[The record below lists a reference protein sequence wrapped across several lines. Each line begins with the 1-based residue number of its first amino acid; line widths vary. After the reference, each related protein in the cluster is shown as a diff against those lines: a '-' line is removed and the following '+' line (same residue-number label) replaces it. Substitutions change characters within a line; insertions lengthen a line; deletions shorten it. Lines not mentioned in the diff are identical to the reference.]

1 MTSSQT
7 AIQVVVRNT
16 PSKPQ
21 FSVTPSAGALLVG
34 VAVSLT
40 WVFAGCGKPANPS
53 SDNAVASSSESH
65 VNSPLT
71 HTTKGALETLN
82 TDTPE
87 AAVGK
92 FLEAIRAGN
101 DQVAETM
108 FTDLARERIKE
119 LDLQVAPRGSDTA
132 KYEIGK
138 AELLGDDGARVPC
151 KWSDIDSE
159 GNTRVDEMTWMLRKQ
174 PEGWRVAGMAAVV
187 LEGEDP
193 LLLDFEEPKETL
205 QKLERLREEIA
216 RRLSPQAGEQ
226 TPSQHQ
232 QGSPEPMLR

>member
-1 MTSSQT
+1 MYDTQS
-7 AIQVVVRNT
+7 AAQVGWSFHGKLQRSGKVV
-16 PSKPQ
+16 
-21 FSVTPSAGALLVG
+21 ALALVACL
-34 VAVSLT
+34 AVLA
-40 WVFAGCGKPANPS
+40 AGCGKPATPA
-53 SDNAVASSSESH
+53 SDGTVASSGESR
-65 VNSPLT
+65 VSLPSSNA
-71 HTTKGALETLN
+71 TKESLDALKA
-82 TDTPE
+82 DTPE

-101 DQVAETM
+101 DRVAETM

-138 AELLGDDGARVPC
+138 AEFLGDDGARVPC

-159 GNTRVDEMTWMLRKQ
+159 GKVRVDEMTWMLRKQ

-216 RRLSPQAGEQ
+216 RRSAPPHEENSPSPNQEN
-226 TPSQHQ
+226 SQ
-232 QGSPEPMLR
+232 EPIRR

>member
-1 MTSSQT
+1 MCCTQPG
-7 AIQVVVRNT
+7 IRVVRSIQRKVQRSSKALVVALVASLAVVAGGC
-16 PSKPQ
+16 SKPAT
-21 FSVTPSAGALLVG
+21 STPDGS
-34 VAVSLT
+34 
-40 WVFAGCGKPANPS
+40 
-53 SDNAVASSSESH
+53 VASSAESR
-65 VNSPLT
+65 VSPP
-71 HTTKGALETLN
+71 TTNATKVALDTLN
-82 TDTPE
+82 SDTPE
-87 AAVGK
+87 SAVGK

-101 DQVAETM
+101 DRVAETM

-159 GNTRVDEMTWMLRKQ
+159 GKIRVDEMTWMLRKQ
-174 PEGWRVAGMAAVV
+174 PQGWRVAGMAAVV

-216 RRLSPQAGEQ
+216 RRSTPHSEEANPMQNQENPQEAI
-226 TPSQHQ
+226 
-232 QGSPEPMLR
+232 RR

>member
-1 MTSSQT
+1 MHGAQSAVRDGFEFSGTLRRFGRFVLAWAASL
-7 AIQVVVRNT
+7 VVVY
-16 PSKPQ
+16 S
-21 FSVTPSAGALLVG
+21 
-34 VAVSLT
+34 
-40 WVFAGCGKPANPS
+40 GCGKPAADTPDS
-53 SDNAVASSSESH
+53 AVASSRDSTSQESTL
-65 VNSPLT
+65 SPSSGNVAKQSLDAMT
-71 HTTKGALETLN
+71 

-87 AAVGK
+87 SAVGK
-92 FLEAIRAGN
+92 FLEAIRSGN
-101 DQVAETM
+101 DRVAETM

-159 GNTRVDEMTWMLRKQ
+159 GNIRVDEMTWMLRKQ
-174 PEGWRVAGMAAVV
+174 SEGWRVAGMAAVV

-216 RRLSPQAGEQ
+216 RRSTPHNEGNSPTEN
-226 TPSQHQ
+226 PENSQ
-232 QGSPEPMLR
+232 EKIRR